1 MVAIRVKDK
10 EVEFSEAEL
19 IVLAKAGMLNV
30 GEKHD
35 TSSATPNAAPLHGP
49 FPGSSTQFGILSQ
62 PGVRP
67 GLFNGAS
74 QPRGISQVIPAVKS
88 VIQNET
94 IQILTGVT
102 AGSGNNN
109 TSACAD
115 APVAGDLK
123 TMSYTNT
130 FGIVHIGT
138 KIDDVTQIGLRR
150 DRTDVDRD
158 VLNNAMQTNPFL
170 PRVPGIDGAGIAQ
183 SRLRAAIYTLGTEL
197 GRNMGPVQY
206 VGVAGTES
214 NTYRGIARQWNG
226 LDRWIR
232 TGYQDSV
239 TGLAAP
245 RADSLVY
252 GFNAPI
258 TGTGTGAFAN
268 GRSIV
273 QAITEMIFS
282 MHDLDAQ
289 LGLGDVQRA
298 LVMRPDA
305 FLALVDQ
312 WSCAYAV
319 AYCSSDA
326 AGQPLTRDAEAT
338 RRRRDDMWNGRYLLV
353 NGEAFPVIFDDSIP
367 RDVLANN
374 YYKSDIY
381 LVALSWNGQ
390 PMLFAEYFPMDN
402 SEAEEFLTG
411 MGIQEATSTT
421 VNDGLYRVFKRQTK
435 GCIQYD
441 FFARLRLTVL
451 APFMFGRIDD
461 VFYNS
466 YYRQTDSTPG
476 ASFHYDGG
484 STYRN

>member
-1 MVAIRVKDK
+1 MNIGGK
-10 EVEFSEAEL
+10 EFAPEVVQQM
-19 IVLAKAGMLNV
+19 IDAGIL
-30 GEKHD
+30 GTGAKHD

-49 FPGSSTQFGILSQ
+49 FPGAPTQFGILSQ
-62 PGVRP
+62 SGVRP
-67 GLFNGAS
+67 GIFNGTA
-74 QPRGISQVIPAVKS
+74 QPRGISQIIPAFKS
-88 VIQNET
+88 VILNET
-94 IQILTGVT
+94 IQVLTGVT

-130 FGIVHIGT
+130 YGIVHIGT

-170 PRVPGIDGAGIAQ
+170 PRVPGIDGEGIAQ

-206 VGVAGTES
+206 VGVAGTEN

-232 TGYQDSV
+232 SGYVDSV

-252 GFNAPI
+252 SFNGVI
-258 TGTGTGAFAN
+258 TGTGTGAFTS
-268 GRSIV
+268 GRTIV
-273 QAITEMIFS
+273 QAITELIFS
-282 MHDLDAQ
+282 MQDMDSQ
-289 LGLGDVQRA
+289 LGLGEVNRA

-312 WSCAYAV
+312 WACTYAV
-319 AYCSSDA
+319 AYCGDGT
-326 AGQPLTRDAEAT
+326 AGQPVTRDAEAT
-338 RRRRDDMWNGRYLLV
+338 RRRRDEMWNGRYLLV
-353 NGEAFPVIFDDSIP
+353 NGEQFPVIFDDSIP
-367 RDVLANN
+367 REVLANN
-374 YYKSDIY
+374 NYKSDIY

-402 SEAEEFLTG
+402 SEAEQFLTG

-461 VFYNS
+461 LFYNS

-476 ASFHYDGG
+476 ASYHLNGG
-484 STYRN
+484 STYRL